1 MTDANDNPLVLL
13 PPREPAAPMTQ
24 NNRAHDEDTKPK
36 LNKRRRYIN
45 VTPLLQ
51 NQHQQA
57 APATSSDST
66 QRVNNTVAKE
76 LQQLQKQFSAELDS
90 YNLHQELCWEAVK
103 ELDPQQNEPEPK
115 TEPEPVPVPVPAP
128 DLEGE
133 EAAAAAVA
141 AGCLGHDA
149 AYSVASHALFFHVRD
164 SGYSS
169 FC

>member
-103 ELDPQQNEPEPK
+103 ELDVRHQGLSESVLRMTKVQRQIELLVQNQLDQLSRNE
-115 TEPEPVPVPVPAP
+115 
-128 DLEGE
+128 DQ
-133 EAAAAAVA
+133 
-141 AGCLGHDA
+141 AGNKA
-149 AYSVASHALFFHVRD
+149 
-164 SGYSS
+164 
-169 FC
+169 